1 MLDEA
6 PKDEGVE
13 VALEDWPYAL
23 VISLLAITDI
33 HTEDTMHLHT
43 YIHCHRPF
51 TPWTMTQSTTSSMP
65 GYASRRIG
73 DGGQHQNVGQCGQW

>member
-43 YIHCHRPF
+43 YIHCHWPF
-51 TPWTMTQSTTSSMP
+51 MDSDSIHNFIN
-65 GYASRRIG
+65 AR
-73 DGGQHQNVGQCGQW
+73 VFVA